1 MYHKKA
7 TPKLSS
13 KIKTKL
19 LFNLSEKMP
28 AIFYEIFNKQIIL
41 NPKTI
46 VELEKALHKLF
57 EQLQNAE
64 DNDNLKVLRNRL
76 ESLLEDKSRH
86 ANKKARKSF
95 KPLYAILEEIED
107 YLEHFDEKR
116 RKKQVLVD
124 VVKKVED
131 RYKACKNITPE
142 KRDKY
147 TEACIK
153 KSTIDYEKELIKLQ
167 VELLKLQKHIKENNE
182 KVLIIFEGRD
192 AAGKGGTIKRFKEY
206 LNPRGS
212 RIVALEKPSDIEK
225 TQWYFQR
232 YINHLPAGGEMTF
245 FDRSWY
251 NRGGVEP
258 VMGFVNRENYNKFLT
273 DVPNFEKM
281 LIDSGMKIIK
291 FYFSVCK
298 DEQAKRF
305 DSRVT
310 NPLKQYKL
318 SPIDQFS
325 QQLWDKYTLAEYHNF
340 KNTHSDHAPWTIIN
354 SDNKKKARIN
364 AIKHVLNQFD
374 YADKIDAKELKVDKD
389 IVSTGKD
396 KYKALKKEID
406 VDQDMFAH

>member
-1 MYHKKA
+1 
-7 TPKLSS
+7 
-13 KIKTKL
+13 
-19 LFNLSEKMP
+19 MP

-41 NPKTI
+41 NAKTI
-46 VELEKALHKLF
+46 VELEKALYKLF
-57 EQLQNAE
+57 EQLQE
-64 DNDNLKVLRNRL
+64 EQDDDNLKILRNRL

-86 ANKKARKSF
+86 ANKKARKAL

-107 YLEHFDEKR
+107 YLEHSDEKR
-116 RKKQVLVD
+116 KEKQVLVD
-124 VVKKVED
+124 VVQKVED
-131 RYKACKNITPE
+131 RYKACKNITVE
-142 KRDKY
+142 KREKY

-153 KSTIDYEKELIKLQ
+153 KSTINYEKELIKLQ

-298 DEQAKRF
+298 SEQAKRF

-374 YADKIDAKELKVDKD
+374 YADKIDSKELKVDKD

-406 VDQDMFAH
+406 VDQDLFSH

>member
-1 MYHKKA
+1 
-7 TPKLSS
+7 
-13 KIKTKL
+13 
-19 LFNLSEKMP
+19 MP

-41 NPKTI
+41 NAKTI
-46 VELEKALHKLF
+46 IELEKALHKLF
-57 EQLQNAE
+57 EQLQE
-64 DNDNLKVLRNRL
+64 DQDDDNLKVLRNRL

-86 ANKKARKSF
+86 ANKKARKAL
-95 KPLYAILEEIED
+95 KPLYAILEEIEE
-107 YLEHFDEKR
+107 YLEHSDEKR
-116 RKKQVLVD
+116 KEKLVLVD
-124 VVKKVED
+124 VVKKVEE
-131 RYKACKNITPE
+131 RYKACKNITAD
-142 KRDKY
+142 KREKY

-153 KSTIDYEKELIKLQ
+153 KSTINYEKELIKLQ

-212 RIVALEKPSDIEK
+212 RIVALEKPNDVEK

-310 NPLKQYKL
+310 NPLKQFKL

-325 QQLWDKYTLAEYHNF
+325 QQLWGKYTLAEYHNF
-340 KNTHSDHAPWTIIN
+340 KNTHSEHAPWTIVN

-374 YADKIDAKELKVDKD
+374 YADKIDSKELKVDDK

-396 KYKALKKEID
+396 KYKALEKEID
-406 VDQDMFAH
+406 VNQDLFSH

>member
-1 MYHKKA
+1 
-7 TPKLSS
+7 
-13 KIKTKL
+13 
-19 LFNLSEKMP
+19 MP

-41 NPKTI
+41 NAKTI

-57 EQLQNAE
+57 EQLQEEN
-64 DNDNLKVLRNRL
+64 DDDNLRVLRNRL

-95 KPLYAILEEIED
+95 KPLYHILEEIED
-107 YLEHFDEKR
+107 FLEHSDEKR
-116 RKKQVLVD
+116 KEKQVLVD

-131 RYKACKNITPE
+131 RYKACKNITAE
-142 KRDKY
+142 KREKY

-153 KSTIDYEKELIKLQ
+153 KSTINYEKELIKLQ

-212 RIVALEKPSDIEK
+212 RVVALEKPSDIEK

-251 NRGGVEP
+251 NRAGVEP
-258 VMGFVNRENYNKFLT
+258 VMGFVNRHNYNQFLE

-291 FYFSVCK
+291 FYFSVGK

-325 QQLWDKYTLAEYHNF
+325 QQLWEKYTLAEYHNF

-374 YADKIDAKELKVDKD
+374 YADKIDEKELKVDKD

-406 VDQDMFAH
+406 VDQDLFSH

>member
-1 MYHKKA
+1 
-7 TPKLSS
+7 
-13 KIKTKL
+13 
-19 LFNLSEKMP
+19 MP

-41 NPKTI
+41 NAKTI
-46 VELEKALHKLF
+46 LELEKALHKLF
-57 EQLQNAE
+57 EQLQ
-64 DNDNLKVLRNRL
+64 DQKDDDNLKVLRNRL

-86 ANKKARKSF
+86 ANKKARKSL
-95 KPLYAILEEIED
+95 KPLYSILEDIED
-107 YLEHFDEKR
+107 YLEHSDEKR
-116 RKKQVLVD
+116 REKQVLVD

-131 RYKACKNITPE
+131 RYQACKNITAD
-142 KRDKY
+142 KRNKY
-147 TEACIK
+147 AEACIK
-153 KSTIDYEKELIKLQ
+153 KSTIEYEKELIKLQ

-182 KVLIIFEGRD
+182 KVLIIFEWRD

-206 LNPRGS
+206 LNPRGA
-212 RIVALEKPSDIEK
+212 RIVALEKPNDVEK

-258 VMGFVNRENYNKFLT
+258 VMGFVNRNNYNKFLE

-281 LIDSGMKIIK
+281 LTDSGMKIIK

-298 DEQAKRF
+298 SEQAKRF

-310 NPLKQYKL
+310 NPLKQFKL

-325 QQLWDKYTLAEYHNF
+325 QQLWEKYTLAEYHNF
-340 KNTHSDHAPWTIIN
+340 KNTHSEHAPWTIIK

-374 YADKIDAKELKVDKD
+374 YADKIGSKELKVDDD

-406 VDQDMFAH
+406 VDQDLFAH

>member
-1 MYHKKA
+1 
-7 TPKLSS
+7 
-13 KIKTKL
+13 
-19 LFNLSEKMP
+19 MP

-41 NPKTI
+41 NAKTI
-46 VELEKALHKLF
+46 IELEKALQKLF
-57 EQLQNAE
+57 EQLQ
-64 DNDNLKVLRNRL
+64 DDQDDDNLKVLRNRL

-86 ANKKARKSF
+86 ADKKSRKSF

-107 YLEHFDEKR
+107 YLESSHEKR
-116 RKKQVLVD
+116 KETLVLVD

-131 RYKACKNITPE
+131 RYTACKNVSDD

-153 KSTIDYEKELIKLQ
+153 KSTINYEKELIKLQ

-182 KVLIIFEGRD
+182 KVLIIFEWRD
-192 AAGKGGTIKRFKEY
+192 AAWKGGTIKRFKEY

-212 RIVALEKPSDIEK
+212 RVVALEKPNDVEK

-258 VMGFVNRENYNKFLT
+258 VMGFVNRHNYNQFLE

-310 NPLKQYKL
+310 NPLKQFKL

-325 QQLWDKYTLAEYHNF
+325 QQLWEKYTLAEYHNF
-340 KNTHSDHAPWTIIN
+340 KNTHSEHAPWTIIN

-374 YADKIDAKELKVDKD
+374 YADKIDSKELEVDDK
-389 IVSTGKD
+389 IVSNWKD
-396 KYKALKKEID
+396 KYQALKKEID
-406 VDQDMFAH
+406 VDQDLFSH

>member
-1 MYHKKA
+1 
-7 TPKLSS
+7 
-13 KIKTKL
+13 
-19 LFNLSEKMP
+19 MP

-41 NPKTI
+41 NAKTI
-46 VELEKALHKLF
+46 IELEKALQKLF
-57 EQLQNAE
+57 EQLQ
-64 DNDNLKVLRNRL
+64 DDQDDDNLKVLRNRL

-86 ANKKARKSF
+86 ANKKAKKAL

-107 YLEHFDEKR
+107 FLEHSDEKR
-116 RKKQVLVD
+116 KEKLVLVD

-131 RYKACKNITPE
+131 RYKACKNITAE
-142 KRDKY
+142 KREKY

-212 RIVALEKPSDIEK
+212 RIVALEKPNDVEK

-305 DSRVT
+305 DSRIT
-310 NPLKQYKL
+310 NPLKQFKL

-374 YADKIDAKELKVDKD
+374 YEDKIDSKELKVDDK

-406 VDQDMFAH
+406 VDQDLFSH

>member
-1 MYHKKA
+1 
-7 TPKLSS
+7 
-13 KIKTKL
+13 
-19 LFNLSEKMP
+19 MP

-41 NPKTI
+41 NAKTI
-46 VELEKALHKLF
+46 IELEKALQKLF
-57 EQLQNAE
+57 EQLQ
-64 DNDNLKVLRNRL
+64 DDQDDDNLKVLRNRL

-86 ANKKARKSF
+86 ANKKARKAL
-95 KPLYAILEEIED
+95 KPLYAILEEIEEF
-107 YLEHFDEKR
+107 LEHSDEKR
-116 RKKQVLVD
+116 KEKLVLVD

-131 RYKACKNITPE
+131 RYKACKNITAE
-142 KRDKY
+142 KREKY

-212 RIVALEKPSDIEK
+212 RIVALEKPNDVEK

-305 DSRVT
+305 DSRIT
-310 NPLKQYKL
+310 NPLKQFKL

-374 YADKIDAKELKVDKD
+374 YEDKIDSKELKVDDK

-406 VDQDMFAH
+406 VDQDLFSH